1 MALRQKRA
9 LIIGGSIAG
18 LFVARLL
25 AWRGWPVR
33 NFERVAEDMRTREA
47 GIVTHPETFAASHHA
62 GLNAGPE
69 IGIPVERRRVFA
81 ADGTIALDAVW
92 PQTMASRASI
102 YALLG
107 EGLGAVMGSAT
118 LDFLQ
123 WERE

>member
-33 NFERVAEDMRTREA
+33 NFERVAED
-47 GIVTHPETFAASHHA
+47 TFAASHHA